1 MFSRADGPATVAKS
15 TLIGTSVALVGTT
28 MNVTSVVLPGLPS
41 MSDPG
46 VVVAVPI
53 VVVAL
58 DTVVLGLD
66 RVLVSR
72 LVVDIIV
79 ELEVVDVVVL
89 EGAGEELTIV
99 ALKRGVASS
108 SRIVPRPL
116 PSPISAFTGFDR
128 RTPIVSS
135 FSFVVSP
142 TI

>member
-28 MNVTSVVLPGLPS
+28 MNVTSVVLPALPS

-58 DTVVLGLD
+58 DRVVVGLD
-66 RVLVSR
+66 RVLGSR
-72 LVVDIIV
+72 LVIDIA
-79 ELEVVDVVVL
+79 LEVGEVDDVVV
-89 EGAGEELTIV
+89 EPDGAELTIV

-116 PSPISAFTGFDR
+116 PS
-128 RTPIVSS
+128 
-135 FSFVVSP
+135 
-142 TI
+142 